1 MSTFAELGAPFPLF
15 EAPVEDATEFIGA
28 SRCSLCDREAA
39 VCFELGIG
47 CAVMR
52 ECPTCGTL
60 NGLDASDAE
69 SIDCRACQQLVVF
82 PDLPEQIVACYSCLR
97 QGRAALTKDTELG
110 MVSWEQAFEGVTHGI
125 PGLARSDFELVP
137 KESDWVGAR
146 LPDTTMFELLRTPTY
161 LTIQGEQWLFCCKA
175 PMVFVGSWSR
185 DRFTKEAPDG
195 DGRAYF
201 ESIVADPVPGL
212 WEDQLHDAT
221 GIYVFRCPACRRLK
235 AHWDLA

>member
-1 MSTFAELGAPFPLF
+1 
-15 EAPVEDATEFIGA
+15 
-28 SRCSLCDREAA
+28 
-39 VCFELGIG
+39 
-47 CAVMR
+47 
-52 ECPTCGTL
+52 
-60 NGLDASDAE
+60 
-69 SIDCRACQQLVVF
+69 
-82 PDLPEQIVACYSCLR
+82 
-97 QGRAALTKDTELG
+97 
-110 MVSWEQAFEGVTHGI
+110 
-125 PGLARSDFELVP
+125 
-137 KESDWVGAR
+137 
-146 LPDTTMFELLRTPTY
+146 MFELLRTPSY